1 MLKEFKEFAIKGN
14 MIDMAVGII
23 IGGAFN
29 SLVSTLVNDV
39 IMPLLSVLTGKI
51 DFSNIFFA
59 MDGKH
64 YDTLSAVPEG
74 VATVN
79 IGVFIS
85 GVINFII
92 MAFVVFMIVKMIKGP
107 SVFDRMNGLSVIS
120 ANVLIMILVYGF
132 LDGRPEMFIDIAIA
146 YSILG
151 FVTNIVV
158 AKYVG
163 RKKNA
168 GDS

>member
-39 IMPLLSVLTGKI
+39 IMPLLSVLTGRI

-59 MDGKH
+59 MDGNH

-79 IGVFIS
+79 IGAFIS

-92 MAFVVFMIVKMIKGP
+92 MAFVVFLVVK
-107 SVFDRMNGLSVIS
+107 
-120 ANVLIMILVYGF
+120 
-132 LDGRPEMFIDIAIA
+132 FINKLRAPKAVPAEAPAPTTKICPYCRTEIAIEA
-146 YSILG
+146 TRCPHCTSQL
-151 FVTNIVV
+151 TDKET
-158 AKYVG
+158 A
-163 RKKNA
+163 
-168 GDS
+168 

>member
-92 MAFVVFMIVKMIKGP
+92 MAFVVFMIVKMINKIREPKGKP
-107 SVFDRMNGLSVIS
+107 APAAPTTTKCPYCRS
-120 ANVLIMILVYGF
+120 
-132 LDGRPEMFIDIAIA
+132 EIAIEA
-146 YSILG
+146 TRCPHCTSVLDVIGEEPPKL
-151 FVTNIVV
+151 
-158 AKYVG
+158 
-163 RKKNA
+163 
-168 GDS
+168 

>member
-1 MLKEFKEFAIKGN
+1 MHTLYLI
-14 MIDMAVGII
+14 ILAVQLIFI
-23 IGGAFN
+23 
-29 SLVSTLVNDV
+29 
-39 IMPLLSVLTGKI
+39 LL
-51 DFSNIFFA
+51 
-59 MDGKH
+59 
-64 YDTLSAVPEG
+64 
-74 VATVN
+74 
-79 IGVFIS
+79 
-85 GVINFII
+85 
-92 MAFVVFMIVKMIKGP
+92 MIVKMIKGP

-151 FVTNIVV
+151 CVTNIVV

>member
-92 MAFVVFMIVKMIKGP
+92 MAFVVFMIVKMINKIREPKGKP
-107 SVFDRMNGLSVIS
+107 APAASTTKKCPYCRS
-120 ANVLIMILVYGF
+120 
-132 LDGRPEMFIDIAIA
+132 EIAIEA
-146 YSILG
+146 TRCPHCTSVLDVIG
-151 FVTNIVV
+151 EEQP
-158 AKYVG
+158 KP
-163 RKKNA
+163 
-168 GDS
+168 